1 MYNIQTFYGWQTQY
15 KCVMSTHKIFYEY
28 TQMCP
33 HSTTKYTTNI
43 PLNTHVKPRNACEH
57 SANYLRSP
65 TKYTTNTP
73 LNAENRF
80 IVPVYFCCHFIYCS
94 KPNRRN
100 QKQATLKI
108 TNKDRR
114 IIPTHCLQER
124 YSIRL
129 RI

>member
-15 KCVMSTHKIFYEY
+15 KCVMSTHKYF
-28 TQMCP
+28 T
-33 HSTTKYTTNI
+33 
-43 PLNTHVKPRNACEH
+43 NTHKCVHIQPRNTQRTFREIHTLNHEMRGEH

-114 IIPTHCLQER
+114 IIPTHSLQER

-129 RI
+129 PT